1 MKKLTKG
8 RINRD
13 LFIALMMGPA
23 IIGFLV
29 FYVYVNFDSL
39 FMAFQVE
46 DTLTQE
52 ISIGLGNFKLLFSMF
67 TSSVDNVFSTALRN
81 TGIFI
86 LFGYFVMLMQLIYAY
101 FLYKKIF
108 MHKFLKF
115 MLYLPAVIMGTA
127 TATLFKYIVAYDG
140 PLSLIYQAMGK
151 EMPFFFQEIKWA
163 NKALMAHAF
172 IYGFGGMII
181 YFGAMNQ
188 ISPEIFESAKL
199 DGVDWVREIF
209 QIILPLIWPTL
220 SMVLLQSVINWPSAG
235 GAVLLFTQGAADT
248 YTLSYW
254 QTERLLKGDQLTLSA
269 ALGWIQTLIMFP
281 LAMIVRILLIK
292 ADEKI
297 GV

>member
-8 RINRD
+8 RKDRD
-13 LFIALMMGPA
+13 IFIALMMGPA
-23 IIGFLV
+23 VIGFLV

-46 DTLTQE
+46 DTITKE
-52 ISIGLGNFKLLFSMF
+52 ISIGIGNFKLLFSML
-67 TSSVDNVFSTALRN
+67 TSSIDNVFSIALRN

-86 LFGYFVMLMQLIYAY
+86 LFGYFVMLMQLVYAY
-101 FLYKKIF
+101 FLYKKVF
-108 MHKFLKF
+108 LHRFLKF

-127 TATLFKYIVAYDG
+127 TATLFKYVIAYDG
-140 PLSLIYQAMGK
+140 PLSVIYQAMGQ
-151 EMPFFFQEIKWA
+151 EMPFFFQEIEWA
-163 NKALMAHAF
+163 NKALMVHSF
-172 IYGFGGMII
+172 IYGFSGII
-181 YFGAMNQ
+181 MYFGAMNQ
-188 ISPEIFESAKL
+188 ISPEIFESARL
-199 DGVDWVREIF
+199 DGVSWVREIF

-220 SMVLLQSVINWPSAG
+220 SMLLLQSVIAWPSAG
-235 GAVLLFTQGAADT
+235 GAVLLFTQGGADT
-248 YTLSYW
+248 YTLGYW

-281 LAMIVRILLIK
+281 VAMIIRVLLIK